1 MSPGGRRT
9 AAVSLRRAVARHRR
23 LLAAGLAAGSVAAAL
38 SVLAPAPAP
47 TVDVVVAAR
56 DLGPGAALTAG
67 DLQVQALPAHAVPDG
82 SVAEPAALVGAAVAG
97 AVRRGEPLTDVR
109 LVGAG
114 LLGPAA
120 GLVAAPVRLAEDGVA
135 ALVRPGDVV
144 DVVAASAPDP
154 VGQALT
160 GPGLTARPQQSPLAR
175 VVAAAARVLAV
186 PADQTASGG
195 TLVLLAVT
203 PRAATELAGA
213 AVSSRLSVVL
223 IPRS

>member
-1 MSPGGRRT
+1 VYKRQELTSGD
-9 AAVSLRRAVARHRR
+9 LR
-23 LLAAGLAAGSVAAAL
+23 LLA
-38 SVLAPAPAP
+38 
-47 TVDVVVAAR
+47 
-56 DLGPGAALTAG
+56 
-67 DLQVQALPAHAVPDG
+67 LPATAVPDG
-82 SVAEPAALVGAAVAG
+82 SVTDPATLVGAAVAG

-114 LLGPAA
+114 LLGAA
-120 GLVAAPVRLAEDGVA
+120 TGLVAAPVRLAEDGVS

-154 VGQALT
+154 VGQ
-160 GPGLTARPQQSPLAR
+160 GLTAAPAATASQRPTLAR

-186 PADQTASGG
+186 PAEQAASGG

-203 PRAATELAGA
+203 PRTATDLAGA

>member
-1 MSPGGRRT
+1 MSPSGRRT
-9 AAVSLRRAVARHRR
+9 AAASLRRAVARHRR
-23 LLAAGLAAGSVAAAL
+23 LLAAGLAAGAVTAAL
-38 SVLAPAPAP
+38 TVLAPAPEP
-47 TVDVVVAAR
+47 SVDIVVAAR
-56 DLGPGAALTAG
+56 DLGPGTTLTAD
-67 DLQVQALPAHAVPDG
+67 DLRLRALPAAAVPEG
-82 SVAEPAALVGAAVAG
+82 SVADPAALVGTAVAG

-114 LLGPAA
+114 LLGAA
-120 GLVAAPVRLAEDGVA
+120 VGLVAAPVRLAEDGVW
-135 ALVRPGDVV
+135 ALVRPGDLV

-154 VGQALT
+154 VGQPVT
-160 GPGLTARPQQSPLAR
+160 EPTTSPPQRPALAR

-186 PADQTASGG
+186 PADQSASGG

-203 PRAATELAGA
+203 PRTATELAAA

>member
-1 MSPGGRRT
+1 
-9 AAVSLRRAVARHRR
+9 VRRAVARHRR
-23 LLAAGLAAGSVAAAL
+23 LLAAGLAAGSVAAGL
-38 SVLAPAPAP
+38 SVLAPPPDP
-47 TVDVVVAAR
+47 TVDVVVATR
-56 DLGPGAALTAG
+56 DLSPGAALTA
-67 DLQVQALPAHAVPDG
+67 DDVRVQALPAAAVPDG
-82 SVAEPAALVGAAVAG
+82 SVADPATLVGTAVAG

-114 LLGPAA
+114 LLGAAA
-120 GLVAAPVRLAEDGVA
+120 GLVAAPVRLAEDDVS
-135 ALVRPGDVV
+135 ALVRAGDVV

-160 GPGLTARPQQSPLAR
+160 APSVTAMPRPSALAK
-175 VVAAAARVLAV
+175 VVAAAALVLAV

-203 PRAATELAGA
+203 PRVATELAGA
-213 AVSSRLSVVL
+213 AVSSRLSVEL